1 MDNAIKGYYQMKYFL
16 LLSFLTILLKKS
28 KTAKTSP
35 FPSFH
40 GVIKTAHSIDGRVR
54 FLIPKLKN
62 NTVFESKLKNDLKK
76 IDFLSSIS
84 TSTVSG
90 SLILEYDYKEVEP
103 FFLFITIVKVAGLE
117 DEIYSNKDSKLSTE
131 FTLIKESASRA
142 IYEKTH
148 GILDLKS
155 SFIFLLFLAMFYY
168 SLNKNKTMVPQFTLA
183 FWLFNLI

>member
-1 MDNAIKGYYQMKYFL
+1 MKYFL
-16 LLSFLTILLKKS
+16 LLSFLTVLFKKAKAS
-28 KTAKTSP
+28 KTSP

-62 NTVFESKLKNDLKK
+62 NDTFATTLKNSLTK
-76 IDFLSSIS
+76 IDFITSIS
-84 TSTVSG
+84 TSTISG
-90 SLILEYDYKEVEP
+90 SLILEYDHKNVEP
-103 FFLFITIVKVAGLE
+103 FFLFLTVVKIAGLE

-131 FTLIKESASRA
+131 LNLIKESASRA

-155 SFIFLLFLAMFYY
+155 SFIFFLVLAMFYY
-168 SLNKNKTMVPQFTLA
+168 SLNRNKSIMPQVTLA